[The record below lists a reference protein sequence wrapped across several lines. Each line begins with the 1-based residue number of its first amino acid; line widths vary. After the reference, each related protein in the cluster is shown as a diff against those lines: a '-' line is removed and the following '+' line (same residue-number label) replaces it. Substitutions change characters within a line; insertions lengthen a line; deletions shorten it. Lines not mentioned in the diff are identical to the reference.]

1 MQSEIQLI
9 VKAGAISPNSTSTDI
24 LASTVPSGQ
33 DYFETGVTPPLA
45 AYYPNGTKV
54 EFYNNTTASVQFTTY
69 VDMKDA
75 DGNVFPVGAGEYP
88 LEDGKIL
95 IVGED
100 GKIAEVKEMEV
111 ESEMSSEDIIATI
124 NSLSQKISDLQSSLD
139 AKNAELNAVSEELA
153 KAKNDATVSA
163 TELAA
168 LKKAPATASVKDRK
182 TTLSATAQPT
192 KSWDKMTYQERVL
205 AEIQKIQK

>member
-1 MQSEIQLI
+1 MKLKDQLVGI
-9 VKAGAISPNSTSTDI
+9 FQKFGIDPNAHGVK
-24 LASTVPSGQ
+24 
-33 DYFETGVTPPLA
+33 FETEVKLEAEARLADGNMIYTSADDFGVGSDC
-45 AYYPNGTKV
+45 Y
-54 EFYNNTTASVQFTTY
+54 
-69 VDMKDA
+69 MKDA

-124 NSLSQKISDLQSSLD
+124 NSLSQKISELQSSLD

-168 LKKAPATASVKDRK
+168 LKKAPATASVKEKK
-182 TTLSATAQPT
+182 TALSASAPAKAWSQ
-192 KSWDKMTYQERVL
+192 MTYEERIMSQ
-205 AEIQKIQK
+205 IQNIKK

>member
-1 MQSEIQLI
+1 MKLKDQLVGI
-9 VKAGAISPNSTSTDI
+9 FQKFGIDPNAHGVK
-24 LASTVPSGQ
+24 
-33 DYFETGVTPPLA
+33 FETEVKLEAEARLADGNMIYTSADDFGVGSDC
-45 AYYPNGTKV
+45 Y
-54 EFYNNTTASVQFTTY
+54 
-69 VDMKDA
+69 MKDA

-124 NSLSQKISDLQSSLD
+124 NSLSQKISELQSSLD

-168 LKKAPATASVKDRK
+168 LKKAPATASVKEKK
-182 TTLSATAQPT
+182 TALSASAPAKPWGQ
-192 KSWDKMTYQERVL
+192 MTYQERVM
-205 AEIQKIQK
+205 AQIQNIKK

>member
-1 MQSEIQLI
+1 MKLKDQLVGI
-9 VKAGAISPNSTSTDI
+9 FQKFGIDPNAHGVK
-24 LASTVPSGQ
+24 
-33 DYFETGVTPPLA
+33 FETEVKLEAEARLADGNMIYTSADDFGVGSDC
-45 AYYPNGTKV
+45 Y
-54 EFYNNTTASVQFTTY
+54 
-69 VDMKDA
+69 MKDS

-100 GKIAEVKEMEV
+100 GKIAEVKEMDMSKET
-111 ESEMSSEDIIATI
+111 EMSSEDIIATI
-124 NSLSQKISDLQSSLD
+124 NSLSQKISELQSSLD

-168 LKKAPATASVKDRK
+168 LKKAPATASVKEKK
-182 TTLSATAQPT
+182 TALSASAPAKAWSQ
-192 KSWDKMTYQERVL
+192 MTYEERIMSQ
-205 AEIQKIQK
+205 IQNIKK

>member
-1 MQSEIQLI
+1 MKLKDQLVGI
-9 VKAGAISPNSTSTDI
+9 FQKFGIDPNAHGVK
-24 LASTVPSGQ
+24 
-33 DYFETGVTPPLA
+33 FETEVKLEAEARLADGNMIYTSADVFGVGSDC
-45 AYYPNGTKV
+45 Y
-54 EFYNNTTASVQFTTY
+54 
-69 VDMKDA
+69 MKDS

-124 NSLSQKISDLQSSLD
+124 NSLSQKISELQSSLD

-205 AEIQKIQK
+205 AEIQKIQKKIIKKNGNNN